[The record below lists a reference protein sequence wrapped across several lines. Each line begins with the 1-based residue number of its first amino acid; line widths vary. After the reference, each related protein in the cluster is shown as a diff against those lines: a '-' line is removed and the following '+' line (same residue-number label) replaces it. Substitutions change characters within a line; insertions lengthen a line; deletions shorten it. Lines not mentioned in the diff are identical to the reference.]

1 MSDACLLIGP
11 STSFPQNKKQ
21 QKNVDVLCS
30 SVMYLCFLES
40 WIFIKKET
48 EDFILVNYVLTDFF

>member
-1 MSDACLLIGP
+1 MFTNRPDNLL
-11 STSFPQNKKQ
+11 PQNKKQ

-30 SVMYLCFLES
+30 SVVYLFFLES

-48 EDFILVNYVLTDFF
+48 EDFILVNCVLTDFF